1 MYNQQSESGKAKWF
15 ILGMI
20 LFGGTI
26 SGVLSQTDPVGIT
39 EKLERSGDK
48 ALSLLHSSV
57 IDFYYPGSMDTRY
70 GGYLQ
75 DADANGSFS
84 TKDKFLTFQAR
95 QLWFFSHMAHHGIKK
110 EDMLKAATVGYKFLM
125 DHFLDTQYG
134 GFYSRVSRDGF
145 PLDPTK
151 HAYLNAFTI
160 FSLVEYFRASGDQSA
175 LDEALKLFWV
185 LECRSRDM
193 ENGGYHEFFTSSW
206 VRITDPGFHSYVGPV
221 NTKTYNTHLH
231 LLEAFTELY
240 KVSQDVT
247 VGNRLAELIFINTR
261 TVKHP
266 EFAANI
272 DGWNNDWSVIDNPK
286 NFRASYGHDV
296 ECVWLVLE
304 AARALDW
311 PTHTLL
317 SWAKETCQYSMRYGY
332 DPVHGGFYN
341 GGAFGEMSD
350 DTRKVWW
357 IQAEGL
363 VAMLTLWN
371 LTGEEKYLNSFLQ
384 TFSFVEKHQLN
395 EAGIWLA
402 SVQANGQPADS
413 STSNMWQA
421 AYHSGRALWRIH
433 QLIKSPR

>member
-1 MYNQQSESGKAKWF
+1 MYIQFSRASRAKWV
-15 ILGMI
+15 ILSLMV
-20 LFGGTI
+20 LAGTVT
-26 SGVLSQTDPVGIT
+26 GVLSQTHPESIP
-39 EKLERSGDK
+39 EKLERAADQ
-48 ALSLLHSSV
+48 ALRLLHSSV
-57 IDFYYPGSMDTRY
+57 IDFYYPASMDTKY

-75 DADANGSFS
+75 DADVNGSFS

-110 EDMLKAATVGYKFLM
+110 EEMLQAATMGYNFLI
-125 DHFLDTQYG
+125 DHFMDTQHG

-145 PLDPTK
+145 PLDPAK

-160 FSLVEYFRASGDQSA
+160 FSLVEYFRASGDPSA
-175 LDEALKLFWV
+175 LEEALKLFWV
-185 LECRSRDM
+185 LESESRDR

-206 VRITDPGFHSYVGPV
+206 VRITDPGFNSYVGPV

-240 KVSQDVT
+240 KVSQDAT

-272 DGWNNDWSVIDNPK
+272 DGWNNDWTVINNPK

-304 AARALDW
+304 AARALGW
-311 PTHTLL
+311 PIHTLL
-317 SWAKETCQYSMRYGY
+317 SWARETCQYSIQYGY
-332 DPVHGGFYN
+332 DPDHGGFYN
-341 GGAFGEMSD
+341 GGPFGEISD

-363 VAMLTLWN
+363 VAMLTLWE
-371 LTGEEKYLNSFLQ
+371 LTGDEIYLNHFLQ
-384 TFSFVEKHQLN
+384 TFQFIEKHQLN
-395 EAGIWLA
+395 AEGIWVA
-402 SVQANGQPADS
+402 SVQADGQPADS

-433 QLIKSPR
+433 QMIKSH